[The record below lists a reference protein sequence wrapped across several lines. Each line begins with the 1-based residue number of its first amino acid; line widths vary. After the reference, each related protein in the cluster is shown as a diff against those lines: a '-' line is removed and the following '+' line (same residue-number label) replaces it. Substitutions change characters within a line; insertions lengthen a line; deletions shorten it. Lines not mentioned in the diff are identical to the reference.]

1 MILILKNKEI
11 EHWSNDPF
19 MVGSTRMVSL
29 CEFIGIE
36 MEDKT
41 YVTVKNKFGDLNKFE
56 NLEEVLLY
64 LKKFN

>member
-41 YVTVKNKFGDLNKFE
+41 YVTVKKMMLF
-56 NLEEVLLY
+56 
-64 LKKFN
+64 